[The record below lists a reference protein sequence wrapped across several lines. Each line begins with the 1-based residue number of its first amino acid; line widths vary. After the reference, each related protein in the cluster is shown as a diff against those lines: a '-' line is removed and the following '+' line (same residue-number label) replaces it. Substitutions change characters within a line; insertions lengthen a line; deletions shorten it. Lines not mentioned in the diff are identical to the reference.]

1 MPPPK
6 AGTRTP
12 STCPPSSDNEPKE
25 ILRRGLVMR
34 WRSQVWV
41 VAGFRGADVTLIDPN
56 TCLPTRVNACDL
68 LAAFIDGSAV
78 VKLSRGR
85 FHGSPHTS

>member
-1 MPPPK
+1 MPLSK

-12 STCPPSSDNEPKE
+12 STCPPCSDNGPRE
-25 ILRRGLVMR
+25 ILRRGLVVR
-34 WRSQVWV
+34 WRSQVCV
-41 VAGFRGADVTLIDPN
+41 VAGFRGAEVMLLDPY
-56 TCLPTRVNACDL
+56 TGLQTRVSACDL

-85 FHGSPHTS
+85 SHGSPHTS